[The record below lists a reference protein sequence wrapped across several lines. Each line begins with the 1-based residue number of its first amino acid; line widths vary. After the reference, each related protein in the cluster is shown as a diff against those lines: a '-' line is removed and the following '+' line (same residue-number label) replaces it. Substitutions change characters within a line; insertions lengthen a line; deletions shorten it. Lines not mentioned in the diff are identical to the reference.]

1 MLALELARDLGVPLF
16 TMQAS
21 HAVYEIARSHGLDR
35 LDYASISKLW
45 EGWLGIA
52 FGDAHE

>member
-1 MLALELARDLGVPLF
+1 MLDLARDLGVPLF

-21 HAVYEIARSHGLDR
+21 HTVYDIAKAEGLGQ

-45 EGWLGIA
+45 EGWLDINMGY
-52 FGDAHE
+52 GDE